1 MNTNKGVAKFVIG
14 NDLICHIFNTYINT
28 EVFNSFF

>member
-14 NDLICHIFNTYINT
+14 NDLNCNIFNTYINS
-28 EVFNSFF
+28 EVINSFF

>member
-14 NDLICHIFNTYINT
+14 IDLNYDIFNTYIIS
-28 EVFNSFF
+28 EVINSFL